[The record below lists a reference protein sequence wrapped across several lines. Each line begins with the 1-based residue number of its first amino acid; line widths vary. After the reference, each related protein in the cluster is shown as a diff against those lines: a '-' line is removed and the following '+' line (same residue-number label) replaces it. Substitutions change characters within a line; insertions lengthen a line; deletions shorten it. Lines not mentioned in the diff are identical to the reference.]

1 MIKSINSSGDFLM
14 VSGGN
19 PSSNYLA
26 YSNVQNE
33 LRVTGNLRYNANTSN
48 YEVYDGNQWQIIN
61 QANVNIDL
69 TTRTKEILT
78 WAEYKM
84 HEERKLKEL
93 MDLHPG
99 LKDLH
104 DKLEMMKVLCYEE
117 EKNNAVA

>member
-1 MIKSINSSGDFLM
+1 MIKSINGSSDFLM

-33 LRVTGNLRYNANTSN
+33 LRVTGNLRYNPTTSN
-48 YEVYDGNQWQIIN
+48 YEVYDGNQWQVIN

-69 TTRTKEILT
+69 TTRTKEILS

-84 HEERKLKEL
+84 LQEKKLQEMMER
-93 MDLHPG
+93 HPG
-99 LKDLH
+99 LRELN
-104 DKLEMMKVLCYEE
+104 DKFEMMKVLCHEE
-117 EKNNAVA
+117 ESKT